1 MEISRGFSN
10 EWFFLELERK
20 YSFYTVI
27 AREEFNDQVD
37 AMAAFKK
44 CAPKILKHIVDDY
57 CFSDFLEH
65 EACDGW
71 TFDQQLDYFNNNI
84 PLIVDQFK
92 KISDDAY
99 YGYAM
104 LTREHYK
111 NKALLSILT
120 LAPSCIYR
128 RLLKDFTPCCQ
139 DEQTCEHH
147 DQGRYL
153 YDKLNYTSSSDDS
166 EDIDV
171 PNLTTVPFRE
181 FARSPKN

>member
-1 MEISRGFSN
+1 MEISSGLSN

-20 YSFYTVI
+20 YPCYTVI

-57 CFSDFLEH
+57 DWFPDFLED
-65 EACDGW
+65 EASDGW

-84 PLIVDQFK
+84 PIIVDRFK

-104 LTREHYK
+104 LKKEHYK

-120 LAPSCIYR
+120 LAPSCIYK

-139 DEQTCEHH
+139 DEETCQHH
-147 DQGRYL
+147 DQGKYL
-153 YDKLNYTSSSDDS
+153 SNRLKNTSSSDDC
-166 EDIDV
+166 
-171 PNLTTVPFRE
+171 
-181 FARSPKN
+181 